1 MENLVLEKSTLG
13 KIILG
18 LLYEKKHTIIVDEKQ
33 IISKN
38 LIYSWQNKL
47 SYVSQ
52 NTFLFDGTIK
62 ENITLSSNKE
72 NIDYKLLKN
81 CCKLALVDSFS
92 KN

>member
-1 MENLVLEKSTLG
+1 M
-13 KIILG
+13 G

-72 NIDYKLLKN
+72 NIDYVLKN

-92 KN
+92 KKLSKD